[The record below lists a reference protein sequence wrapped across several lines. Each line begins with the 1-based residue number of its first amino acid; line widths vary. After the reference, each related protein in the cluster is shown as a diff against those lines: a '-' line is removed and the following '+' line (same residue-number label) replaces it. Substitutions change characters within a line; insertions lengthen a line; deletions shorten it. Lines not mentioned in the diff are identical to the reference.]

1 MLTMSSGL
9 EPYDGPYWD
18 AEAYAKLTGRR
29 RPAHAAETGA
39 HRLFAVAQRLLGWQ
53 AGACRAALGKAV
65 PPDTFHMSGFG
76 MQACWIIPS
85 LDMIV
90 VRLASSRA
98 LNSRIDFYSEFL
110 ARLMEAVR

>member
-1 MLTMSSGL
+1 
-9 EPYDGPYWD
+9 
-18 AEAYAKLTGRR
+18 
-29 RPAHAAETGA
+29 
-39 HRLFAVAQRLLGWQ
+39 
-53 AGACRAALGKAV
+53 
-65 PPDTFHMSGFG
+65 